1 MSYLASQFSY
11 DTINQGNV
19 RVIEKCE
26 HIPVMLSES
35 ILGLKILQN
44 GRYLD
49 ATFGRGGHSR
59 AILSH
64 LGEAG
69 ILWVLDQDPQA
80 IAVARDLALEDRR
93 VRVLAG
99 RFSQL
104 GDLGGIALEGL
115 DGAMIDFGVSSP
127 QLDDG
132 DRGFSFNKDGPLDM
146 RMNNQAG
153 QTAEVWLSRA
163 SVDEISYVLS
173 TYAEEKYAQA
183 IAEKIGE
190 VRELKPLK
198 TTKDL
203 VEVVLASVPTMKSSH
218 HPATKVFQ
226 AIRMH
231 INDELR
237 EIVAGLA
244 IIADKLKPGGRI
256 ITLTYHSLE
265 HRAVSDIL
273 KRKVVMPEVSYE
285 LTSNLPQIRRVGP
298 AKKPSPEEVRRNSR
312 SRSALLRIWE
322 KKK

>member
-1 MSYLASQFSY
+1 MNYLASQFSY

-19 RVIEKCE
+19 RVVEKCE

-35 ILGLKILQN
+35 ILGLKILQD

-80 IAVARDLALEDRR
+80 VAVARDLALEDRR

-104 GDLGGIALEGL
+104 GDLGGVALDGL

-146 RMNNQAG
+146 RMNNKSG

-190 VRELKPLK
+190 VREHKPLK

-298 AKKPSPEEVRRNSR
+298 AKKPSSEEVRRNSR

>member
-1 MSYLASQFSY
+1 MNYLASQFSY
-11 DTINQGNV
+11 DTINQGSV

-35 ILGLKILQN
+35 ILALKIAQD
-44 GRYLD
+44 GKYLD

-64 LGEAG
+64 LGDAG

-80 IAVARDLALEDRR
+80 IAAARDSAMTDSR

-104 GDLGGIALEGL
+104 GDLGGVALNDL
-115 DGAMIDFGVSSP
+115 DGVMVDFGVSSP
-127 QLDDG
+127 QLDDA
-132 DRGFSFNKDGPLDM
+132 DRGFSFNHNGPLDM
-146 RMNNQAG
+146 RMNNRSG
-153 QTAEVWLSRA
+153 QTAENWLARA
-163 SVDEISYVLS
+163 SIEEISYVLS
-173 TYAEEKYAQA
+173 TYADEKYASS
-183 IAEKIGE
+183 IAQKIGE
-190 VRELKPLK
+190 VRENKPLK

-203 VEVVLASVPTMKSSH
+203 VEVVLASVPSTKSSH

-237 EIVAGLA
+237 EIVAGLS
-244 IIADKLKPGGRI
+244 IMADKLKPGGRI
-256 ITLTYHSLE
+256 VTLTYHSLE
-265 HRAVSDIL
+265 HKAVSDIL

-285 LTSNLPQIRRVGP
+285 LTSNLPHIKRVGP
-298 AKKPSPEEVRRNSR
+298 ARKPSPEEVRRNGR